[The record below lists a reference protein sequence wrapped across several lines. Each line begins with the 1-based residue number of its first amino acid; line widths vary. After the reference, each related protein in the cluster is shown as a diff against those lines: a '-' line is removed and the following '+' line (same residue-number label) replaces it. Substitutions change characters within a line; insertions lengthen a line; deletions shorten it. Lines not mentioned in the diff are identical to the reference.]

1 MIKKLDN
8 YDKERRKNMKKRLF
22 KIFTLVLS
30 LTLILMSSLFLGA
43 CLDTTETSDDIVILY
58 TNDVHCGITNDL
70 GYAGVAA
77 YKKNWETKTDY
88 VTLVDAGDA
97 IQGDFIGAVS
107 QGEYIVDIMNEIGY
121 DFAVLGNHEFDYG
134 MDQLEYLIDKANA
147 TYLGCNINYT
157 GTGTNKL
164 SEVKPYEIV
173 KYGDVSVGYLG
184 VSTPYSVTSSTP
196 AYFQENGE
204 FVYNFTGPTLVG
216 KTLEESFNALI
227 QANIDECLQN
237 GADYIVVLAHL
248 GDGDVF
254 TPYSSVNLVNNTTG
268 IDVVID
274 GHAHSEID
282 CRIEND
288 QAGNEVIITSTGT
301 KLNNLGQLVI
311 TGSGNITTSLINHY
325 SEKDAATANYLD
337 TIQTEYEAKR
347 NEVVATSNTT
357 LSVNN
362 SEGYRIVRNRETT
375 IGDFCADAYRNIA
388 GADVAFV
395 NGGGIRADLKAGNI
409 TYGDIIN
416 VHPYGNTLCMVYATG
431 QEIIDALEM
440 GSRKTESAIAGADGW
455 SVGETGSFLQVSGIK
470 YTIDTSITSTVEL
483 DANNLFVGV
492 TGERRV
498 KDVYILNENGNYE
511 PIDLTKTY
519 KVASHNYMIKNGGD
533 GYTMFKDNQL
543 LIDEAMLDYQML
555 ITYLVDEL
563 KGDLSR
569 YATTNGRITIK

>member
-1 MIKKLDN
+1 
-8 YDKERRKNMKKRLF
+8 MKKRIF
-22 KIFTLVLS
+22 RIFTLIIS
-30 LTLILMSSLFLGA
+30 LTLVAISSLFLA
-43 CLDTTETSDDIVILY
+43 SCFYDNSVQDDIVILY
-58 TNDVHCGITNDL
+58 TNDVHCGIDTEI
-70 GYAGVAA
+70 GYAGVSA
-77 YKKNWETKTDY
+77 YKKNWEEKTDY

-107 QGEYIVDIMNEIGY
+107 KGEYIVDIMNQVGY
-121 DFAVLGNHEFDYG
+121 DFAIMGNHEFDYG
-134 MDQLEYLIDKANA
+134 MDQLQYLVSKANA
-147 TYLGCNINYT
+147 SYLGCNISYT
-157 GTGTNKL
+157 GTGENKL

-173 KYGDVSVGYLG
+173 KYGDVSVGYIG
-184 VSTPYSVTSSTP
+184 VTTPYSVTSSTP

-204 FVYNFTGPTLVG
+204 FVYNFTGVADAD
-216 KTLEESFNALI
+216 KTAAETFNECV

-237 GADYIVVLAHL
+237 GANYIVVIAHL

-254 TPYSSVNLVNNTTG
+254 NPYSSVSLVNNTTG

-282 CRIEND
+282 CRIESD
-288 QAGNEVIITSTGT
+288 LAGEEVIITSTGT
-301 KLNNLGQLVI
+301 KLSNIGQLVI
-311 TGSGNITTSLINHY
+311 TGNGNISTSLVNY
-325 SEKDAATANYLD
+325 YTEKDPATVAEINN
-337 TIQTEYEAKR
+337 IQYQYEAKR

-362 SEGYRIVRNRETT
+362 TEGYRIVRNRETT
-375 IGDFCADAYRNIA
+375 IGNFCADAYRNIS

-395 NGGGIRADLKAGNI
+395 NGGGIRADLTAGDI

-440 GSRKTESAIAGADGW
+440 GSRMTQSTIAGPDGW
-455 SVGETGSFLQVSGIK
+455 SVGETGGFLQVSGIR
-470 YTIDTSITSTVEL
+470 YTIDTSIASTVEL
-483 DANNLFVGV
+483 DANNLFVRV
-492 TGERRV
+492 TGARRV
-498 KDVYILNENGNYE
+498 QDVYIMNSQGNYE

-533 GYTMFKDNQL
+533 GYTMFMDNQL

-563 KGDLSR
+563 QGDLSQ
-569 YATTNGRITIK
+569 YATTSGRITVK